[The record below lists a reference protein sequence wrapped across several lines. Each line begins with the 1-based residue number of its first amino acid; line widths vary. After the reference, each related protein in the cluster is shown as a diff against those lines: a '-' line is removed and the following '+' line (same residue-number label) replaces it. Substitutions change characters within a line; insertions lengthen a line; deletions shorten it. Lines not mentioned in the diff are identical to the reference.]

1 MPLCYTRRMSAT
13 GLVLQFAYR
22 LQRHT
27 RFGWPLARWLGLLL
41 LGMAGWALFRWWPFA
56 WQSSLLVGLFV
67 AYLLMLVWAGRSGY
81 VRFAEHSVLEGT
93 PGDLPPLRT
102 EELVPVRASGWF
114 TVMDEERYFV
124 DVEAGFETVATREH
138 IVMGQIAPSR
148 FLLVGRWPGRDTG
161 WWYIFF
167 QPATIR
173 GVQVGHLTTGLRSRP
188 ALRIE
193 TAPDADTRRAIYLAF
208 EDRESLR
215 RVWDDLVVDGEGVS

>member
-1 MPLCYTRRMSAT
+1 MSVT
-13 GLVLQFAYR
+13 GLVFQLAYR

-41 LGMAGWALFRWWPFA
+41 LAIAGWALFRWWPFA
-56 WQSSLLVGLFV
+56 WQAALVIALFAGYV
-67 AYLLMLVWAGRSGY
+67 LVMVWAARSGY
-81 VRFAEHSVLEGT
+81 VHFAEHPLLEGT
-93 PGDLPPLRT
+93 AGLPPLRP
-102 EELVPVRASGWF
+102 EELAPVRASGWF
-114 TVMDEERYFV
+114 TVMDQEQYFV
-124 DVEAGFETVATREH
+124 DVEAEFETVATREH

-167 QPATIR
+167 EPATIR
-173 GVQVGHLTTGLRSRP
+173 GVQVGHLTAGLRSRP

-215 RVWDDLVVDGEGVS
+215 RVWDDLGVDAPEGVAAL